1 MSALLPQAL
10 RDISSLRIK
19 VGESTGVL
27 SKLKI
32 NKTMMMMMMMKKK
45 SFSLVRSLSSYQDC
59 RLLGS
64 DNPASQSPP
73 TSCRAGLGPRAAA
86 AADT

>member
-10 RDISSLRIK
+10 RDISSLRIN

-32 NKTMMMMMMMKKK
+32 NKTMMMMMKKK
-45 SFSLVRSLSSYQDC
+45 SFSFVRSLSSYRDC

>member
-1 MSALLPQAL
+1 MGALLPQAL

-32 NKTMMMMMMMKKK
+32 NKTMMMMMKKK
-45 SFSLVRSLSSYQDC
+45 SFSFVRSLSSYRDC

-73 TSCRAGLGPRAAA
+73 TYCRAGLGPRAAA